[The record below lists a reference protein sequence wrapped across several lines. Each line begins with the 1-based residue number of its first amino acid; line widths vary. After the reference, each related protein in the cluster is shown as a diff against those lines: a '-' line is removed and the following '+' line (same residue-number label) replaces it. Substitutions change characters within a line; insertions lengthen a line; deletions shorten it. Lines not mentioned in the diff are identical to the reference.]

1 MQNSEFNPSP
11 RMITGSIA
19 AARVWKREIQSTGR
33 GAICPDSHPHTAHP
47 TARIGSASLRIL
59 PDYQR
64 QRMWIWGRI
73 SRRRAYLQDFNES
86 GTARAVPRLTADV
99 HVRYRTCAISSGQL
113 LRVLVQVNRF
123 HMLSGL
129 ARMGMEKCQRSVIC
143 GFRSEEQPP
152 YVYMS
157 HVEVDVDVEV
167 KAGVKLHFICG
178 KFRFMKHVQLV
189 SPRVRTHYEP
199 ARSVMD
205 DESIWHPHKLRL
217 GKYQIEISQQAAV
230 SPDRGELIAPRTT
243 TTTASVLLSSPSACA
258 H

>member
-1 MQNSEFNPSP
+1 MQNSKSNPSS

-73 SRRRAYLQDFNES
+73 SRRRDFNES

-113 LRVLVQVNRF
+113 LRVLVQISYAVGAGAHGDGKVPAFCDWRIPF
-123 HMLSGL
+123 RGV
-129 ARMGMEKCQRSVIC
+129 APIC
-143 GFRSEEQPP
+143 
-152 YVYMS
+152 VYFACRGGCGGG
-157 HVEVDVDVEV
+157 DV

-178 KFRFMKHVQLV
+178 KFGFMKHVQLV
-189 SPRVRTHYEP
+189 SPRNLFGTHTSSDSEN
-199 ARSVMD
+199 
-205 DESIWHPHKLRL
+205 IKL
-217 GKYQIEISQQAAV
+217 KF
-230 SPDRGELIAPRTT
+230 PDRLR
-243 TTTASVLLSSPSACA
+243 SPPTVANSLPLGQQQQQRPFF
-258 H
+258 